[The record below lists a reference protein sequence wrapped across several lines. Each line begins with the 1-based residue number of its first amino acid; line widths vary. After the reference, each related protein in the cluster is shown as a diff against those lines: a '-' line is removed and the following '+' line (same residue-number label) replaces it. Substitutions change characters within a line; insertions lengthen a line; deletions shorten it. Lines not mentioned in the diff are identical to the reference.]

1 MTRGEVW
8 WAELPGLGRRPVLIM
23 TRDIAIPLLRSLTV
37 ALFTRTVRGVPTEVL
52 LDERDGLPAPSVVN
66 FDDIR
71 MVKKDALVSRLAM
84 LSDAR
89 LEEVCEAFRYA
100 VGC

>member
-23 TRDIAIPLLRSLTV
+23 TRDVAIPLLRSLTV
-37 ALFTRTVRGVPTEVL
+37 ALFTRTVRGIPTEVQ
-52 LDERDGLPAPSVVN
+52 LDESDGLPTASVVS

-71 MVKKDALVSRLAM
+71 MIKKDALVSRLTR

-89 LEEVCEAFRYA
+89 LQEVCEAFRYS
-100 VGC
+100 VDC